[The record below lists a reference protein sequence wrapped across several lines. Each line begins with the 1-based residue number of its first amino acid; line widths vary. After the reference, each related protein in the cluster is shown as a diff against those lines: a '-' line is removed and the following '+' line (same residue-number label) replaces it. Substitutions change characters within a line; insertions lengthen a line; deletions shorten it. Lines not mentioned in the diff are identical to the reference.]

1 MSGVF
6 EESLEEILYSEKEV
20 NELEEEFETVY
31 EEGGLP
37 VMSHLYGLNQ
47 RTNQFEELF
56 QAYREFY
63 NVKDFRDGSRVKEKK
78 LNELMEAYRDY
89 FGPGSNEQWNQGVEA
104 AKLLAGGAEMQGPL
118 TRDDFQDILE
128 GEY

>member
-118 TRDDFQDILE
+118 TREDFQDILE